1 MNSKT
6 TSKPMVLRWLNPHA
20 NGRLTIRQDK
30 TIQDKVGFGSSN
42 QNQNP
47 PYSLSVN
54 LTSKVIS
61 LASSLCEAV
70 ATARHEGSMACLSTG
85 FQQGFPQSP
94 EGVS

>member
-1 MNSKT
+1 MKSKPN
-6 TSKPMVLRWLNPHA
+6 SKPMVSGWLNPLA

-30 TIQDKVGFGSSN
+30 TKQDKVGFGSSN

-54 LTSKVIS
+54 PTSKVIS

-70 ATARHEGSMACLSTG
+70 ATARHEGLMSCLSTG

>member
-1 MNSKT
+1 MQL
-6 TSKPMVLRWLNPHA
+6 KPDAKPVVLGWLNPLA
-20 NGRLTIRQDK
+20 NGCLTLKQNK
-30 TIQDKVGFGSSN
+30 TKQNKAGFGSSN

-47 PYSLSVN
+47 PYLLSVN

-70 ATARHEGSMACLSTG
+70 ATARHEGSMTCLSTG